1 VTIAN
6 EALPP
11 AERPAPPRWRL
22 SRMRPGTIALIVLT
36 AICAWFV
43 LVPVS
48 ALFYTAF
55 AEDTPYGPG
64 AFTLQNFVNAYSD
77 RHIYVLFW
85 NSLVFAAGT
94 SVLTFALGLLVAWVV
109 ERTDAP
115 GRELW
120 HSLALMSFA
129 LPGLLTTMAWM
140 LTLSPNIGW
149 LNALIKETL
158 GPAWVLNI
166 YTMGGMIWALG
177 SHYFPL
183 AYLLLAPSL
192 RALDLRM
199 EEASQMSGARS
210 WQTLARVT
218 LPLMRPAIL
227 STVLLL
233 FIRGIES
240 YEVPRLI
247 GSPARIDVFT
257 TDIQRAIA
265 GTSVQFGLASALSL
279 TLLVICL
286 LAVWL
291 YSRATR
297 NAEAFATI
305 TGKGYK
311 PVPIPLGRWRWPV
324 ALLVAFMFVLTLGLP
339 LLTLVWQSLFK
350 SVSIPFMPAA
360 EAPTLAN
367 YDYILTYPI
376 FLNAVKTSLLL
387 GAMAAT
393 FVVALT
399 FVSAWIAHRGGSKM
413 AWLLDALAF
422 SPIAVPSVIVGASV
436 LFAYLMMPWIPI
448 YNTIWIL
455 LVAYI
460 TLYMPYGMRFAASGI
475 TQVHKELEEAAGMAG
490 AGAHQIFGRVLIPLL
505 APVMVS
511 AWLYIFVLAVRELG
525 SSVFLIGPG
534 THVLGT
540 IALTMW
546 EEGGSYGAISALG
559 VVQILPLLGIVALLR
574 WVEKKAVSRY
584 NQGESAGGEDD
595 AAQFDASALKG
606 TGARA

>member
-1 VTIAN
+1 MAIAHDSSI
-6 EALPP
+6 AVPQPLPAVP
-11 AERPAPPRWRL
+11 PPRWRP
-22 SRMRPGTIALIVLT
+22 RRINGATFALIVCM
-36 AICAWFV
+36 IVCAWFV

-48 ALFYTAF
+48 ALLFTAF

-64 AFTLQNFVNAYSD
+64 AFTLHNFVTAYSS
-77 RHIYVLFW
+77 RYIFTLFW
-85 NSLVFAAGT
+85 NSLVFAGGT
-94 SVLTFALGLLVAWVV
+94 AALTFALGLLVGWVV

-149 LNALIKETL
+149 LNGIIKETL
-158 GPAWVLNI
+158 GPAYVLNI
-166 YTMGGMIWALG
+166 YSMGGMIWALG

-199 EEASQMSGARS
+199 EEAAQMSGARS

-227 STVLLL
+227 STLLLL
-233 FIRGIES
+233 FIRGMES

-247 GSPARIDVFT
+247 GNPARIEVFT
-257 TDIQRAIA
+257 TDIQRAIT
-265 GTSVQFGLASALSL
+265 GSQVQFGLASALSC

-311 PVPIPLGRWRWPV
+311 PVPMPLGRWRWPV
-324 ALLVAFMFVLTLGLP
+324 AVLVGFMFVLTLGLP

-350 SVSIPFMPAA
+350 SVAIPFAA
-360 EAPTLAN
+360 TSEPMTLHN
-367 YDYILTYPI
+367 YTFILTYPI
-376 FLNAVKTSLLL
+376 FLHAVRTSILL
-387 GAMAAT
+387 GALAAT
-393 FVVALT
+393 VIVTLT
-399 FVSAWIAHRGGSKM
+399 FIAAWIAHRGGSRLGWM
-413 AWLLDALAF
+413 LDALAF
-422 SPIAVPSVIVGASV
+422 SPIAVPGVIVGASV

-448 YNTIWIL
+448 YNTVWIL

-460 TLYMPYGMRFAASGI
+460 TIYLPYGMRFAASGI
-475 TQVHKELEEAAGMAG
+475 AQIHKELEEAANMAG
-490 AGAHQIFGRVLIPLL
+490 ARPYQVFVRVLLPLL
-505 APVMVS
+505 APVIVS

-525 SSVFLIGPG
+525 ASVFLIGPG

-559 VVQILPLLGIVALLR
+559 VIQIVPLLAIVACLR
-574 WVEKKAVSRY
+574 GLEKRAATRYSHPDHSAVD
-584 NQGESAGGEDD
+584 EAGT
-595 AAQFDASALKG
+595 SP
-606 TGARA
+606 RR